1 MKSRLKEIYVM
12 LGRVLNNP
20 RSFGL
25 SDRIPR
31 SLEDA
36 LTKLRLE
43 LMEELREDTPE
54 EEFLETELSQDADRL
69 FTKRSKPTA
78 FPTRKTGT

>member
-25 SDRIPR
+25 GERIPR

-43 LMEELREDTPE
+43 LMEELRDETLE
-54 EEFLETELSQDADRL
+54 EEFLETELSQDADRQVVR
-69 FTKRSKPTA
+69 RSKPA
-78 FPTRKTGT
+78 VFPARKTGT

>member
-12 LGRVLNNP
+12 LGQVLNNP

-25 SDRIPR
+25 GERIPR

-36 LTKLRLE
+36 LSKLRLE
-43 LMEELREDTPE
+43 LMEELRENTPE
-54 EEFLETELSQDADRL
+54 EEFLETELSQDADRQVIR
-69 FTKRSKPTA
+69 RSKTAA
-78 FPTRKTGT
+78 FPLRKTGT

>member
-1 MKSRLKEIYVM
+1 MKSRLKDIYVM

-25 SDRIPR
+25 SERLPR

-36 LTKLRLE
+36 LTRLRLE
-43 LMEELREDTPE
+43 LMEELRDEAPE
-54 EEFLETELSQDADRL
+54 EEFLETELSQDADRHVIG
-69 FTKRSKPTA
+69 RSRPAA
-78 FPTRKTGT
+78 FPARKTGT

>member
-1 MKSRLKEIYVM
+1 MKSRLKDIYVM

-25 SDRIPR
+25 SERLPR

-36 LTKLRLE
+36 LTRLRLE
-43 LMEELREDTPE
+43 LMEELRDEAPE
-54 EEFLETELSQDADRL
+54 EEFLETELSQDADRHVIR
-69 FTKRSKPTA
+69 RSRPA
-78 FPTRKTGT
+78 AIPFRKTGT

>member
-12 LGRVLNNP
+12 VGRVLNSP

-25 SDRIPR
+25 SERIPK

-36 LTKLRLE
+36 LTRLRLE
-43 LMEELREDTPE
+43 LMEELREGTLE
-54 EEFLETELSQDADRL
+54 EEFLETELSQDADRQVIR
-69 FTKRSKPTA
+69 RSKSA
-78 FPTRKTGT
+78 SFPFRKTGT

>member
-25 SDRIPR
+25 NERIPR

-43 LMEELREDTPE
+43 LMEELRDETAE
-54 EEFLETELSQDADRL
+54 EEFLETELSQDADRQVS
-69 FTKRSKPTA
+69 KRSKPA
-78 FPTRKTGT
+78 VLPIRKTGT

>member
-1 MKSRLKEIYVM
+1 MKSRLKEIYIM

-25 SDRIPR
+25 GDRIPR

-43 LMEELREDTPE
+43 LMEELRDETLE
-54 EEFLETELSQDADRL
+54 EEFLETELSQDADRHVAR
-69 FTKRSKPTA
+69 RSKA
-78 FPTRKTGT
+78 AVFPVRKTGT

>member
-25 SDRIPR
+25 SERIPR

-43 LMEELREDTPE
+43 LMEELREETPE
-54 EEFLETELSQDADRL
+54 EEFLETELSQDADTR
-69 FTKRSKPTA
+69 FRKRPKPAA
-78 FPTRKTGT
+78 FPLRKTGT

>member
-1 MKSRLKEIYVM
+1 MKNRLKEIYVM

-25 SDRIPR
+25 SERIPR

-43 LMEELREDTPE
+43 LMEELREETPE
-54 EEFLETELSQDADRL
+54 EEFLETELSQDADTRIR
-69 FTKRSKPTA
+69 KRSKPAA
-78 FPTRKTGT
+78 FPLRKTGT

>member
-25 SDRIPR
+25 NERIPR

-69 FTKRSKPTA
+69 SIKRFKPAA

>member
-1 MKSRLKEIYVM
+1 MKNRLKEIYVM

-20 RSFGL
+20 RAFGL
-25 SDRIPR
+25 NERIPR

-43 LMEELREDTPE
+43 LMEELREETPD
-54 EEFLETELSQDADRL
+54 EEFLETELSQDADRIW
-69 FTKRSKPTA
+69 KRSKTA
-78 FPTRKTGT
+78 SFPLRKTGT

>member
-1 MKSRLKEIYVM
+1 MKSRLKEIYAM

-25 SDRIPR
+25 DERIPR

-36 LTKLRLE
+36 LTKLRQE
-43 LMEELREDTPE
+43 LIEELRDETPE
-54 EEFLETELSQDADRL
+54 EEFLETELSQDADWHVAG
-69 FTKRSKPTA
+69 RSKPAA
-78 FPTRKTGT
+78 FPIRKTGT

>member
-1 MKSRLKEIYVM
+1 MKSRLKDIYIM
-12 LGRVLNNP
+12 LGRVLTHP
-20 RSFGL
+20 KSFGL
-25 SDRIPR
+25 GERIPR

-54 EEFLETELSQDADRL
+54 EEFLETELSQDADRQVI
-69 FTKRSKPTA
+69 KPSKHAT
-78 FPTRKTGT
+78 FPLRKTGT

>member
-43 LMEELREDTPE
+43 LMEELREDAPE

-69 FTKRSKPTA
+69 IIKRSKPLV
-78 FPTRKTGT
+78 FPSRKTGS

>member
-25 SDRIPR
+25 SERIPR

-36 LTKLRLE
+36 LSKLRLE

-54 EEFLETELSQDADRL
+54 EEFLETELSQDADRHVI
-69 FTKRSKPTA
+69 KRSKPAA
-78 FPTRKTGT
+78 FPVRKTGT

>member
-25 SDRIPR
+25 GDRIPR

-43 LMEELREDTPE
+43 LMEELRDETFE

-69 FTKRSKPTA
+69 TIKRSKPLA
-78 FPTRKTGT
+78 FPTRKTGS

>member
-25 SDRIPR
+25 GERIPR

-43 LMEELREDTPE
+43 LMEELRDETLE
-54 EEFLETELSQDADRL
+54 EEFLETELSQDADRQVIRR
-69 FTKRSKPTA
+69 FRPA
-78 FPTRKTGT
+78 VFPVRKTGT

>member
-12 LGRVLNNP
+12 LGQVLNNP

-25 SDRIPR
+25 GERIPR

-36 LTKLRLE
+36 LSKLRLE

-54 EEFLETELSQDADRL
+54 EEFLETELSQDADRQVIR
-69 FTKRSKPTA
+69 RSKTA
-78 FPTRKTGT
+78 VFPLRKTGT

>member
-69 FTKRSKPTA
+69 VNKRSKPLA
-78 FPTRKTGT
+78 FPSRKTGS

>member
-1 MKSRLKEIYVM
+1 M

-25 SDRIPR
+25 DERIPR

-36 LTKLRLE
+36 LTKLRQE
-43 LMEELREDTPE
+43 LIEELREDTPE
-54 EEFLETELSQDADRL
+54 EEFLETELSQDADRHVV
-69 FTKRSKPTA
+69 RPSKPAA
-78 FPTRKTGT
+78 FPIRKTGT